1 MHVLK
6 SWGPA
11 LEPVGLGRP
20 GRRPQAPRPGHSG
33 PWTGHEP
40 QKARTP
46 TARTG
51 RSVSRSPRRPAQGQ
65 PTGLREGCPTI
76 PGHLSAAEAGQRG
89 VGDAGTLSKTSQNRA
104 TTSPDP
110 PPRHGLG
117 LCHRDP
123 QRVLAVAGGRTW
135 PHHHRGGLDGGVGG
149 LSDGPLLVVGLLGGD
164 DRSVGRKAWSGSA
177 GRAPG
182 RSGTPGDVHVAGPA
196 AVGAWLAAA
205 PEHAVGGGA
214 REMTVCVGRGRG
226 RGRGGV
232 HPEGG
237 P

>member
-1 MHVLK
+1 M
-6 SWGPA
+6 P
-11 LEPVGLGRP
+11 
-20 GRRPQAPRPGHSG
+20 
-33 PWTGHEP
+33 
-40 QKARTP
+40 
-46 TARTG
+46 
-51 RSVSRSPRRPAQGQ
+51 
-65 PTGLREGCPTI
+65 PTI
-76 PGHLSAAEAGQRG
+76 TANNSE
-89 VGDAGTLSKTSQNRA
+89 
-104 TTSPDP
+104 
-110 PPRHGLG
+110 
-117 LCHRDP
+117 
-123 QRVLAVAGGRTW
+123 RVIVPINGRTIIGG
-135 PHHHRGGLDGGVGG
+135 GGLDGGVGG

>member
-1 MHVLK
+1 MHVMK
-6 SWGPA
+6 SLGPWS
-11 LEPVGLGRP
+11 LWSLGRP

-51 RSVSRSPRRPAQGQ
+51 RSVSLSPRRPWQGK

-104 TTSPDP
+104 TTGRPVWTDP
-110 PPRHGLG
+110 PPAPPATDSVSVT
-117 LCHRDP
+117 DP

-135 PHHHRGGLDGGVGG
+135 PHHHRGGLEGGVGD

-164 DRSVGRKAWSGSA
+164 DRSVRRKHEVDPRVGHQV
-177 GRAPG
+177 
-182 RSGTPGDVHVAGPA
+182 GT
-196 AVGAWLAAA
+196 
-205 PEHAVGGGA
+205 
-214 REMTVCVGRGRG
+214 R
-226 RGRGGV
+226 
-232 HPEGG
+232 
-237 P
+237 